1 MDKKTA
7 PEPKPAIPPTNTDK
21 NVPNS
26 TTISKPSEPTMNNTQ
41 QTSLPTPS
49 AKLISPLSLAST
61 TTNRPPSATFT
72 PLKPIYHWVP
82 PRPAI
87 IAGTELSEAEKA
99 GLRAEDAT
107 RKAEKEA
114 EKLKKA
120 KEVESMV
127 ARAEEVQMQSRAQ
140 QLNGYRD
147 CVFGT
152 CGKSVAACRCRLR
165 QMDQM
170 EGLE

>member
-26 TTISKPSEPTMNNTQ
+26 TTISKPIEPTMKNTQ
-41 QTSLPTPS
+41 QTSPPTPS

-61 TTNRPPSATFT
+61 TTNSPPSATFT

-82 PRPAI
+82 PRSTI
-87 IAGTELSEAEKA
+87 IARTELSEAERT
-99 GLRAEDAT
+99 GFRAEDAT

-114 EKLKKA
+114 EKLRKA

-127 ARAEEVQMQSRAQ
+127 ARAEEVRMQSRAQ
-140 QLNGYRD
+140 QLNGCRD
-147 CVFGT
+147 CPYGT
-152 CGKSVAACRCRLR
+152 CGESVAACKCRLR
-165 QMDQM
+165 QMNQM
-170 EGLE
+170 QGLE